1 MKMRGLF
8 TPITKIR
15 RQVFSEVA
23 RFAYERDLDSLDFT
37 YFYESA
43 YRIIPGEV
51 PQYRDS
57 VFKERAII
65 RERIRLALGLPLR
78 PADNYQPFTD
88 GMADCA
94 SRDKV
99 LDVPLVNII
108 PFACTACPTDR
119 FFVTD
124 NCRK

>member
-51 PQYRDS
+51 PQYRVS
-57 VFKERAII
+57 VF
-65 RERIRLALGLPLR
+65 
-78 PADNYQPFTD
+78 
-88 GMADCA
+88 
-94 SRDKV
+94 
-99 LDVPLVNII
+99 
-108 PFACTACPTDR
+108 
-119 FFVTD
+119 
-124 NCRK
+124 